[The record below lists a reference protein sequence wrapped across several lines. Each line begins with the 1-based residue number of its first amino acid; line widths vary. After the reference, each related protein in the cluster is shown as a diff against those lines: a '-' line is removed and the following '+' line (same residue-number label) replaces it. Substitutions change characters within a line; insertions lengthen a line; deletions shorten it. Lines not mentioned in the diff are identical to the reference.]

1 MISQNPAHVELF
13 FSFKFLYQIPLH
25 IIIWDPLLQI
35 TNYHTMHIM
44 LEPHLALLTIIS
56 GGFTIIKP
64 EMRNY
69 PVLE

>member
-1 MISQNPAHVELF
+1 M
-13 FSFKFLYQIPLH
+13 
-25 IIIWDPLLQI
+25 QI
-35 TNYHTMHIM
+35 TNYHTTHIM
-44 LEPHLALLTIIS
+44 LAPHLALLTIIS